1 MIKVKDMKK
10 KVRMKNEKLE
20 IKLADLSNIA
30 LLSMFQFKKM
40 MEQETDL
47 TKKSEYE
54 QCGDSALVL
63 LNYLNRISDS
73 LDTDESENLMITC
86 QMS

>member
-40 MEQETDL
+40 MEQETDMNNVVIPHWYCL
-47 TKKSEYE
+47 TILI
-54 QCGDSALVL
+54 ALVTL
-63 LNYLNRISDS
+63 LILM
-73 LDTDESENLMITC
+73 NLKI
-86 QMS
+86 

>member
-1 MIKVKDMKK
+1 MKK

-47 TKKSEYE
+47 TKKAEYE

-73 LDTDESENLMITC
+73 LDTDEYDNVMITC
-86 QMS
+86 QVS

>member
-1 MIKVKDMKK
+1 MKK

-40 MEQETDL
+40 MEQ
-47 TKKSEYE
+47 
-54 QCGDSALVL
+54 CGDSALVL